1 MKKSKKKQKKIIK
14 KTSAPNYFAGAGSAL
29 LLTAVISFIAIVIY
43 SNTFQVPFQFDDQIS
58 ILGNP
63 AVKDLGNLKA
73 IFQFSPTRF
82 FTYVTFAL
90 NYYFNEL
97 NVFGY
102 HLVNLIIHICVS
114 LLVMWF
120 VHLTFATPAVK
131 DTPPA
136 VHKKTIAFLAALLF
150 VVHPI
155 QTQAVTYMVQRLA
168 SLATLFY
175 LATLC
180 LYIKGRLMQQAGA
193 AQKYS
198 ICLFSAAAVTAI
210 VGMFTKETVFTLPF
224 AILLYEF
231 YFFRST
237 FIYNWK
243 FLVLLLTF
251 CLLIPLIIFST
262 GSIDFNKLRAMQE
275 GPEGVVYISPLEYFV
290 TQFRVL
296 VTYLRLFIL
305 PMNQNLDYDYPVA
318 HTFFNFQTMTSFF
331 ALLALAGAGI
341 WSFSKHRIIS
351 FAIFWFFLTL
361 SIESSFIPIR
371 DVIFEHRLYL
381 PMAGLSL
388 LFVIMLYNLFGIS
401 NARLFYTFMVIILAC
416 FALLTFVRNT
426 VWRDEVMLWNDAIE
440 KAPNKVRPY
449 NNRGR
454 AYGNKGEY
462 DKAMA
467 DFKQAININPR
478 CAEAY
483 YNLGLVF
490 ALKGD
495 NDKAIE
501 LYDQALKLYPNYAA
515 AYNNRGLVLANKKE
529 FDRAIKDYDQALRIT
544 PRSPDVYYN
553 RGLAYYYKQDYD
565 QAIADYNQ
573 ALLLNPRYSN
583 AYHNRAI
590 AYYMKK
596 EYQKAL
602 EDIERMQQLGYQID
616 VKLLKTLRDKMDG
629 K

>member
-1 MKKSKKKQKKIIK
+1 MKKSKKKQKKTAPK
-14 KTSAPNYFAGAGSAL
+14 APAPHYFVSAGPHL
-29 LLTAVISFIAIVIY
+29 LLIAIIAVVAILVY
-43 SNTFQVPFQFDDQIS
+43 SNTFKIPFQFDDQIS
-58 ILGNP
+58 ILGNS
-63 AVKDLGNLKA
+63 AVKDISNLKA
-73 IFQFSPTRF
+73 IFQFSPTRV
-82 FTYVTFAL
+82 FTYLTFAC

-97 NVFGY
+97 HVFGY
-102 HLVNLIIHICVS
+102 HLVNLIIHICAS

-120 VHLTFATPAVK
+120 VYLTFATPEVK
-131 DTPPA
+131 DAPPA
-136 VHKKTIAFLAALLF
+136 AHKKSIAFLAALLF
-150 VVHPI
+150 AVHPV

-168 SLATLFY
+168 SLAALFY

-180 LYIKGRLMQQAGA
+180 LYIKGRLLQQAGA
-193 AQKYS
+193 ARNFS
-198 ICLFSAAAVTAI
+198 MSFFSAAAVTAI
-210 VGMFTKETVFTLPF
+210 IGMFTKETVFTLPF

-243 FLVLLLTF
+243 FLVLVFTF

-275 GPEGVVYISPLEYFV
+275 GPEGTVYISPLEYLL

-296 VTYLRLFIL
+296 VTYLRLVIL
-305 PMNQNLDYDYPVA
+305 PINQNLDYDYPVA
-318 HTFFNFQTMTSFF
+318 QTFFNFQTMTSFF
-331 ALLALAGAGI
+331 ALLALAGAAI

-381 PMAGLSL
+381 PMVGLSL
-388 LFVIMLYNLFGIS
+388 SIVIILYNFLWRRNS
-401 NARLFYTFMVIILAC
+401 RLFYTFMVIILVFCAM
-416 FALLTFVRNT
+416 LTYARNNL
-426 VWRDEVMLWNDAIE
+426 WRDEITLWNDAIK

-454 AYGNKGEY
+454 AYGNRGEY
-462 DKAMA
+462 DKAMN
-467 DFKQAININPR
+467 DFRRAIDLNPR

-495 NDKAIE
+495 DDTAIKH
-501 LYDQALKLYPNYAA
+501 YDQALKFYPNYAA
-515 AYNNRGLVLANKKE
+515 AYNNRGLVLANKKQ
-529 FDRAIKDYDQALRIT
+529 FDRAIKDYEQALRIT
-544 PRSPDVYYN
+544 SRSPDVYYN
-553 RGLAYYYKQDYD
+553 RGLAHYYKQHYD
-565 QAIADYNQ
+565 LAIADYNQ

-590 AYYMKK
+590 AHYMKN

-602 EDIERMQQLGYQID
+602 QDIETMQQMGFKID
-616 VKLLKTLRDKMDG
+616 TKLLNTLRSKMQ
-629 K
+629 

>member
-1 MKKSKKKQKKIIK
+1 MKKSKKKQKKTAQK
-14 KTSAPNYFAGAGSAL
+14 APAQYYSAITWYPL
-29 LLTAVISFIAIVIY
+29 ISIAIIAVAAFLIY
-43 SNTFQVPFQFDDQIS
+43 SNTFRVPFQFDDQIS
-58 ILGNP
+58 ILGN
-63 AVKDLGNLKA
+63 AAIKDIGNLKA

-82 FTYVTFAL
+82 FTYFTFAC

-97 NVFGY
+97 NAFGY
-102 HLVNLIIHICVS
+102 HLVNLIIHICAS

-120 VHLTFATPAVK
+120 VHLTFATPAIK

-150 VVHPI
+150 AVHPV
-155 QTQAVTYMVQRLA
+155 QTQAVTYIVQRLA

-175 LATLC
+175 LLTLC
-180 LYIKGRLMQQAGA
+180 LYIKGRLLQQAGA
-193 AQKYS
+193 PRK
-198 ICLFSAAAVTAI
+198 LFISFFIGAAVTAVI
-210 VGMFTKETVFTLPF
+210 GMVTKESVFTLPF

-243 FLVLLLTF
+243 FLVLIFTF

-262 GSIDFNKLRAMQE
+262 GSIDFNKLRSLQE
-275 GPEGVVYISPLEYFV
+275 GPEGTVYISPLEYLL

-296 VTYLRLFIL
+296 ITYLRLLIL
-305 PMNQNLDYDYPVA
+305 PVNQNLDYDYPVA

-351 FAIFWFFLTL
+351 FAVFWFFLTL

-388 LFVIMLYNLFGIS
+388 FFVIVLYNLLWERS
-401 NARLFYTFMVIILAC
+401 ARLFYTFMVIILVFCAT
-416 FALLTFVRNT
+416 LTYARNNT
-426 VWRDEVMLWNDAIE
+426 WRDEVTLWNDAIE
-440 KAPNKVRPY
+440 KAPRKVRPY

-454 AYGNKGEY
+454 AYGNRGEY
-462 DKAMA
+462 DKAMN
-467 DFKQAININPR
+467 DFRRAIDLNPR

-483 YNLGLVF
+483 YNLGLVL

-495 NDKAIE
+495 NDRAIE
-501 LYDQALKLYPNYAA
+501 NYDQALKLYPNYAA

-529 FDRAIKDYDQALRIT
+529 FDRAIKDYGQALQIT
-544 PRSPDVYYN
+544 PKSPDVYYN
-553 RGLAYYYKQDYD
+553 RGLAYFYKQDYE
-565 QAIADYNQ
+565 QAITDYSQ

-596 EYQKAL
+596 DYQKAL
-602 EDIERMQQLGYQID
+602 ADIQRMQQLGFKID
-616 VKLLKTLRDKMDG
+616 EKLLKALREKVTG
-629 K
+629 E

>member
-1 MKKSKKKQKKIIK
+1 MPGRYEKVKKETETNSTKSPCP
-14 KTSAPNYFAGAGSAL
+14 TLFCRCRVRSFVNSYHMHL
-29 LLTAVISFIAIVIY
+29 LLFSFIPIP
-43 SNTFQVPFQFDDQIS
+43 SRVPFQFDDQIS

-82 FTYVTFAL
+82 FTYLTFAC

-102 HLVNLIIHICVS
+102 HLVNLIIHICAS
-114 LLVMWF
+114 LLVMLF

-136 VHKKTIAFLAALLF
+136 AHKKTIAFLAALLF
-150 VVHPI
+150 AVHPV

-175 LATLC
+175 LLTLC
-180 LYIKGRLMQQAGA
+180 LYIKGRLLQQAGA
-193 AQKYS
+193 ARKFS
-198 ICLFSAAAVTAI
+198 ICFFSAAAVTAI
-210 VGMFTKETVFTLPF
+210 IGMFTKETVFTLPF

-243 FLVLLLTF
+243 FLVLVFTF

-275 GPEGVVYISPLEYFV
+275 GPEGVVYISPLEYFF

-318 HTFFNFQTMTSFF
+318 HTFFNVQTMTSFF
-331 ALLALAGAGI
+331 ALLAFAAAGI

-351 FAIFWFFLTL
+351 FTIFWFFLTL

-388 LFVIMLYNLFGIS
+388 LFVIIMYNLFGRK
-401 NARLFYTFMVIILAC
+401 NVTAILYIHGHHPC
-416 FALLTFVRNT
+416 LLCSA
-426 VWRDEVMLWNDAIE
+426 DLC
-440 KAPNKVRPY
+440 PQY
-449 NNRGR
+449 C
-454 AYGNKGEY
+454 
-462 DKAMA
+462 MA
-467 DFKQAININPR
+467 
-478 CAEAY
+478 
-483 YNLGLVF
+483 
-490 ALKGD
+490 
-495 NDKAIE
+495 
-501 LYDQALKLYPNYAA
+501 
-515 AYNNRGLVLANKKE
+515 
-529 FDRAIKDYDQALRIT
+529 
-544 PRSPDVYYN
+544 
-553 RGLAYYYKQDYD
+553 
-565 QAIADYNQ
+565 
-573 ALLLNPRYSN
+573 
-583 AYHNRAI
+583 
-590 AYYMKK
+590 
-596 EYQKAL
+596 
-602 EDIERMQQLGYQID
+602 
-616 VKLLKTLRDKMDG
+616 
-629 K
+629 